1 MTWKKKVLPE
11 IFDGQ
16 IQPTIHLSHEK
27 PQKGHC
33 SAVSF
38 KKVCIPW
45 AYQSEFTEKNL
56 KCVSL
61 SCRFKIDLYVF
72 AT

>member
-16 IQPTIHLSHEK
+16 IQSTIHLSHEK
-27 PQKGHC
+27 PQNGHC

-38 KKVCIPW
+38 KKVYISW
-45 AYQSEFTEKNL
+45 AYQSEFPEKVL
-56 KCVSL
+56 KRVSL
-61 SCRFKIDLYVF
+61 SCQFKIDLYVF